1 MNAPFLI
8 GILLGL
14 GLGYWIITWWQR
26 RKPKY
31 LAVAEYWVYLPGE
44 KLPKQ
49 DEVMS
54 LLLQGNS
61 PISSQ
66 EGLLFSDIR
75 LHVGLVLRSK
85 NPHVFR
91 PDLLEDH
98 LEPTAEQLS
107 CLAECRS
114 VAKIRYLSEEKLKS
128 DAHLQLLPFMA
139 YAYCKL
145 GQGKAVYD
153 VSAERLMTTGELQSQ
168 LKDSNAR
175 RPEMHLNII
184 WRPDGEGGGRA
195 ETRGLIKKGTPELV
209 TADVHADERLLVT
222 GLVEEAAKQLW
233 VTEQFPEKVEVES
246 YNDIF
251 KLLLAAPKE
260 GKSEVR
266 ILRVQ
271 GV

>member
-1 MNAPFLI
+1 MNGLLI
-8 GILLGL
+8 GILIGL
-14 GLGYWIITWWQR
+14 GLGYWVVTWWQR
-26 RKPKY
+26 RAPKY
-31 LAVAEYWVYLPGE
+31 LAVAEYWVYLPGQ

-54 LLLQGNS
+54 LVLSGNS
-61 PISSQ
+61 PIGPQ

-75 LHVGLVLRSK
+75 LHVGLVLRSR

-98 LEPTAEQLS
+98 LEPTAEQLERLS
-107 CLAECRS
+107 ESQA
-114 VAKIRYLSEEKLKS
+114 VAKIRYLSEEKLKT
-128 DAHLQLLPFMA
+128 DTHLQLLPYMA

-153 VSAERLMTTGELQSQ
+153 VSAERLMTTEELQSQ
-168 LKDSNAR
+168 LRDRNAR
-175 RPEMHLNII
+175 RPDLHLNII
-184 WRPDGEGGGRA
+184 WRRGVEGGRA
-195 ETRGLIKKGTPELV
+195 ETRGLIKKGIPELV
-209 TADVHADERLLVT
+209 TAEVHTDERLLVT
-222 GLVEEAAKQLW
+222 SLLEEAAKQVW
-233 VTEQFPEKVEVES
+233 IADQFPEKVEVES
-246 YNDIF
+246 YNDLF
-251 KLLLAAPKE
+251 RLLLGTPKD